1 MDVWG
6 IDQWG
11 KDWGH
16 EVSWKV
22 ALVISTYA
30 KIVRSTLAAE
40 GDAGKDWRCSLM
52 KGSPEKSAKCR
63 HQ

>member
-1 MDVWG
+1 MWG
-6 IDQWG
+6 IDQWK

-16 EVSWKV
+16 EASWEV
-22 ALVISTYA
+22 ALSISTYS
-30 KIVRSTLAAE
+30 KIVRSTWAAV
-40 GDAGKDWRCSLM
+40 GDAGKDWRGSLM